1 MNSEVARFTL
11 EESATSGLADEFA
24 AAQGHLPTHV
34 DYFAILD
41 QQRHVRFLNPAQ
53 GI

>member
-1 MNSEVARFTL
+1 MIRFTL
-11 EESATSGLADEFA
+11 EESTTSGSADEFA
-24 AAQGHLPTHV
+24 AAQGHLPARV

-41 QQRHVRFLNPAQ
+41 QQRHARYLYPAH

>member
-1 MNSEVARFTL
+1 L

-24 AAQGHLPTHV
+24 GAQGHLPAHV

-41 QQRHVRFLNPAQ
+41 QQRHARFLNRAR